1 MQIYKNKAFHK
12 WAVKEG
18 LKDTAW
24 QLAAQEMEQGLVDA
38 DLGGHIVKKRIAIEG
53 RGKRGGVRTL
63 LAYQSGSKAF
73 FIYGFAKNA
82 KSNIKADEL
91 RALKAYAVTL
101 LSYSDQGL
109 RKAVKAG
116 ALIEVTD
123 NG

>member
-1 MQIYKNKAFHK
+1 MQIYKSKAFHK

-18 LKDTAW
+18 LKDIAL

>member
-1 MQIYKNKAFHK
+1 MQIYKNKVFHK
-12 WAVKEG
+12 WAIKEG
-18 LKDTAW
+18 LKDTAL
-24 QLAAQEMEQGLVDA
+24 QLAAQEMQQGLVDA

-91 RALKAYAVTL
+91 RALT
-101 LSYSDQGL
+101 GC
-109 RKAVKAG
+109 
-116 ALIEVTD
+116 
-123 NG
+123 